1 MLRKEL
7 RDKIKDFNRKAEQA
21 KVDGFTVML
30 GKVYRTDD
38 LDPFSPTAKPV
49 CAVSEYGRAE

>member
-7 RDKIKDFNRKAEQA
+7 RDKIQDFNIRSEQA
-21 KVDGFTVML
+21 KADGFTVML
-30 GKVYRTDD
+30 GKVYRTED